1 MTKRKQTSIAIY
13 PETKAKLVELQYE
26 LRQNSMD
33 ALMNYFIYE
42 FNQLKD
48 DENKLKEVHK
58 K

>member
-48 DENKLKEVHK
+48 DENKLKEV
-58 K
+58 